1 MERIV
6 EICCGSYEDALN
18 AYHGGAKRIEL
29 NSALH
34 LGGLTPTLASLK
46 LTKKNTDLK
55 VITMIRPR
63 GAGFCYNDI
72 KFEVMKEDARYMLE
86 NQADGIAFGCLNQ
99 DGTINEKQTKE
110 MIDIIKEYQGEVVF
124 HRAFDCVDNPYTSI
138 ELLIDLGVDRILTS
152 GLKPKAMEGKALIK
166 DLQTKYGSQIEIL
179 AGSGMNASNAKEMM
193 DDTGIYQ
200 VHSSCKD
207 WVNDPTT
214 QTHEVSYAYAPFPH
228 ENDYDVVSK
237 ELVEKIV
244 ESIK

>member
-1 MERIV
+1 MEQII

-55 VITMIRPR
+55 VITMVRPR
-63 GAGFCYNDI
+63 GAGFYYNDI
-72 KFEVMKEDARYMLE
+72 EFEVMKEDARCLLE
-86 NQADGIAFGCLNQ
+86 NKADGIAFGCLNQ

-110 MIDIIKEYQGEVVF
+110 MIAIIKEYHGEAVF
-124 HRAFDCVDNPYTSI
+124 HRAFDCVDDPYASI
-138 ELLIDLGVDRILTS
+138 ELLIDLGIDRILTS
-152 GLKPKAMEGKALIK
+152 GLKPKAMDGKELIK

-179 AGSGMNASNAKEMM
+179 AGSGMNASNAKKMM

-207 WVNDPTT
+207 WINDPTT
-214 QTHEVSYAYAPFPH
+214 KTHEVSYAYAPYPH

>member
-1 MERIV
+1 
-6 EICCGSYEDALN
+6 
-18 AYHGGAKRIEL
+18 
-29 NSALH
+29 
-34 LGGLTPTLASLK
+34 
-46 LTKKNTDLK
+46 
-55 VITMIRPR
+55 
-63 GAGFCYNDI
+63 
-72 KFEVMKEDARYMLE
+72 MKEDARYMLE

-99 DGTINEKQTKE
+99 DGTSNEKQTKE
-110 MIDIIKEYQGEVVF
+110 MIAIIKEYHGEAVF
-124 HRAFDCVDNPYTSI
+124 HRAFDCVADPYTSI
-138 ELLIDLGVDRILTS
+138 ELLIDLGIDRILTS

-214 QTHEVSYAYAPFPH
+214 KTHEVSYAYAPSPH